1 MPAYFTHY
9 LFGRISCAG
18 LREGRLKRL
27 LRQYPEAYALG
38 LAGPDIFF
46 YFVPDQLLLKKTPG
60 SILHEQACGAFLR
73 RMLKEAL
80 SLEGRE
86 REIASAYLA
95 GFIGHYELDG
105 ACHPHVYA
113 YVGKQAEKRG
123 GVSGHEMTGIHFQYE
138 CAMDYYFLRRYAG
151 RRASGLDQRRI
162 TRLDRQER
170 RVIAGLVAV
179 SYNKTYSR
187 PNLSERSMRAVLASV
202 RLVMGLVRDGDGK
215 KEKRL
220 CPVEKLLYGHSFLC
234 GLFVNE
240 NRYGIGRDEWEKMDG
255 LFRKGL
261 GECRAVYEALEEVLR
276 CVPGDESALRA
287 AKKRFFRRLGSRSYH
302 TGETV

>member
-1 MPAYFTHY
+1 MPAYSTHY
-9 LFGRISCAG
+9 LFGRISFAG

-27 LRQYPEAYALG
+27 LRQYPEVYALG

-46 YFVPDQLLLKKTPG
+46 YFVPDQLLPCPKPG
-60 SILHEQACGAFLR
+60 TVLHEQACGAFLR
-73 RMLKEAL
+73 RMLKETL
-80 SLEGRE
+80 CLEGRE
-86 REIASAYLA
+86 REIAAAYLA

-113 YVGKQAEKRG
+113 YVGEQAKKRG
-123 GVSGHEMTGIHFQYE
+123 ITSGHEKTGIHFQYE

-151 RRASGLDQRRI
+151 RSASELDQRRI

-179 SYNKTYSR
+179 SYNKTYER
-187 PNLSERSMRAVLASV
+187 PNLTRGSMRAVLACV

-220 CPVEKLLYGHSFLC
+220 QPLEKRLYGHSFLC
-234 GLFVNE
+234 GLFINS
-240 NRYGIGRDEWEKMDG
+240 NRYGVGRDEWERMDV

-261 GECRAVYEALEEVLR
+261 GECHAVYEALEEVLR
-276 CVPGDESALRA
+276 CAQGNEAGLRA
-287 AKKRFFRRLGSRSYH
+287 AKKRFFRQLGSRSYH

>member
-9 LFGRISCAG
+9 LFGRISRAG

-27 LRQYPEAYALG
+27 LLQYPEAYALG

-73 RMLKEAL
+73 RMLKETL
-80 SLEGRE
+80 RLEGRE

-113 YVGKQAEKRG
+113 YVGEQAAKRG
-123 GVSGHEMTGIHFQYE
+123 GASSHEMTGIHFQYE

-151 RRASGLDQRRI
+151 RSASGLDQRRL
-162 TRLDRQER
+162 TKLDRQER
-170 RVIAGLVAV
+170 RVIACLVAA
-179 SYNKTYSR
+179 SYNKVYEQ
-187 PNLSERSMRAVLASV
+187 PNLTGRSMRAVLASV
-202 RLVMGLVRDGDGK
+202 RLVMGLVRDWDGR

-220 CPVEKLLYGHSFLC
+220 RPMEKLLYGHCFLC
-234 GLFVNE
+234 GLFVNDS
-240 NRYGIGRDEWEKMDG
+240 RYGIGREEWKKMDL

-261 GECRAVYEALEEVLR
+261 GECRAVYAALEEVLR
-276 CVPGDESALRA
+276 CVPGDMAALQA
-287 AKKRFFRRLGSRSYH
+287 AEKRFFRQLGSRSYH